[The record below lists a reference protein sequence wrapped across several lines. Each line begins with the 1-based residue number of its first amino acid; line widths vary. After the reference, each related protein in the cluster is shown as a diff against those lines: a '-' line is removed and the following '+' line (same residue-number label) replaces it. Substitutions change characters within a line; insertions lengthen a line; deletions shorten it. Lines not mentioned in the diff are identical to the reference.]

1 MAASSEGALLAAG
14 GFGRMLRVW
23 EGSAGRQLC
32 ALWVDALLCGLAW
45 LDDSTIVI
53 LAGDGPAVIDVVT
66 NRPGGQ

>member
-1 MAASSEGALLAAG
+1 
-14 GFGRMLRVW
+14 MLRVW